1 MRKTIIAVTL
11 TALLALTACGPA
23 YIAQPADPYAP
34 QPSGWNGDP
43 CDQSYFDAIACQ
55 TAINLGGW
63 YLNGMLIHHYYGG
76 YGYNHYYQANHVY
89 VLHGGSVHSYS
100 QSVRVV
106 QSRPQAT
113 QPASSVSSAGKV
125 YVPPSQRAS
134 AAPAGSASSASSAS
148 RPYTPPSRPSS
159 SYSPAS
165 RPASSYSS
173 PRRK

>member
-1 MRKTIIAVTL
+1 MRKALASLAL

-23 YIAQPADPYAP
+23 PVYVSQPIMT
-34 QPSGWNGDP
+34 SGWNGDP

-63 YLNGMLIHHYYGG
+63 YLNGLLVHHYYGG
-76 YGYNHYYQANHVY
+76 YGYGYYAQQNHVY
-89 VLHGGSVHSYS
+89 MLHGGSVHNYS

-113 QPASSVSSAGKV
+113 QPASSVGPASKA
-125 YVPPSQRAS
+125 YVPPSQRTPATAS
-134 AAPAGSASSASSAS
+134 ASANK
-148 RPYTPPSRPSS
+148 PYTPPARQAPSAYNPPSRPSS
-159 SYSPAS
+159 P
-165 RPASSYSS
+165 RPSSSYSS